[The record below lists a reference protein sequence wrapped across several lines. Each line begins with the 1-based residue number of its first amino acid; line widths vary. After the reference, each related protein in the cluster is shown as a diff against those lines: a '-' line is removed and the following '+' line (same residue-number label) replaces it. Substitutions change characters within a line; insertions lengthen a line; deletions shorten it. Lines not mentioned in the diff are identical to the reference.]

1 MVIAQ
6 AEVNM
11 GTEELMREE
20 AFANYMPRA
29 KLDKRGYQWV
39 EREIEKLDPH
49 THYEQIWS

>member
-1 MVIAQ
+1 MAISQVEADLS
-6 AEVNM
+6 
-11 GTEELMREE
+11 GEEQLRKE

-29 KLDKRGYQWV
+29 ELDKRGYKWV